1 MGGSTQSFGDTAG
14 IGIAG
19 GDNFHV
25 NGSATGDIV
34 MGAATGENIVLGTA
48 SSGGPQNR
56 LKIAADGVVTI
67 GNLSFDGTSS
77 SSLISAGNVILNVSG
92 GILTSGSTSLD
103 LQFQVPVTGVG
114 TSTAAK
120 LDAPTGDWFTNDGSV
135 SSLSDSRLK
144 KDITTLTD
152 GIDIVKQLRPITF
165 KYDDTTQDED
175 GNKYL
180 GAASETVRYGF
191 VAQEVESVAPQYVA
205 SREGKVKG
213 KTVSDLKSLSQ
224 TRMIPMLVKSIQE
237 LEARITTLEGE

>member
-1 MGGSTQSFGDTAG
+1 
-14 IGIAG
+14 
-19 GDNFHV
+19 
-25 NGSATGDIV
+25 
-34 MGAATGENIVLGTA
+34 
-48 SSGGPQNR
+48 
-56 LKIAADGVVTI
+56 
-67 GNLSFDGTSS
+67 
-77 SSLISAGNVILNVSG
+77 
-92 GILTSGSTSLD
+92 
-103 LQFQVPVTGVG
+103 
-114 TSTAAK
+114 
-120 LDAPTGDWFTNDGSV
+120 
-135 SSLSDSRLK
+135 LK

-175 GNKYL
+175 GSKYL